1 MTKRY
6 EGRRARVTAYLSDG
20 SWRTETEIKAA
31 TGVNRKGMIMAG
43 MLEDGTLLGLTE
55 AGFKLTRLATD
66 AEVSHCLNSL
76 RSRSASILAR
86 VDAISIHREAA

>member
-1 MTKRY
+1 MNTKY
-6 EGRRARVTAYLSDG
+6 QDWRARVTAYLSDG
-20 SWRTETEIKAA
+20 SWRNEEEIRRA
-31 TGVNRKGMIMAG
+31 TGVNRRGMIRAG

-66 AEVSHCLNSL
+66 AEVSHCLASL